1 MHLIDYML
9 SLASVDK
16 TILRLPSIILLPLK
30 ALQHYSQESKR
41 RSGGSA
47 KCCAQKWLWLLAL
60 QDQGSASQGCPM
72 AIDFHEN
79 SVVVE
84 AVERGKAQPRE
95 KVLRNALKG
104 SWPFKMLPSDSGIA
118 CFLVALPS
126 EEHSAVGGAPEAK
139 GATSCISVNMRGD
152 RKCMW

>member
-1 MHLIDYML
+1 ML
-9 SLASVDK
+9 CTEVAVA
-16 TILRLPSIILLPLK
+16 P
-30 ALQHYSQESKR
+30 
-41 RSGGSA
+41 GSA
-47 KCCAQKWLWLLAL
+47 GPGFCIP
-60 QDQGSASQGCPM
+60 GVP
-72 AIDFHEN
+72 IDFHEN

-139 GATSCISVNMRGD
+139 GATSCISLNMRGD